1 MCMTKTIKNVHET
14 AAANCWDKR
23 KMILSEEDDEEFV
36 THFVWMIADRS
47 GSIERVRE
55 KFRSALSNTFSGLA
69 KADQASADMRTR
81 VKLALFNNTMEEFN
95 EVHLDPQQLA
105 DTFTD
110 EDFRCFG
117 TTSAGQVSRYIDK
130 ELSRTSPVVR
140 SLKKN
145 SPGFTFIIFTD
156 GQVNDPVA
164 LREDARKV
172 LESNRFYQK
181 YCRVLVVF
189 LGDEKD
195 KASAVALADGKE
207 ENVIALGD
215 DLIPL
220 ISPIII
226 GSTVTFTDGTH
237 VNSTGERTFTE
248 MAEDAKKRE
257 SEGRSSAAELEDEK
271 LRNELI
277 RLMGKVS

>member
-1 MCMTKTIKNVHET
+1 MKNSTEMIRKIAADDLLDDREMT
-14 AAANCWDKR
+14 
-23 KMILSEEDDEEFV
+23 LSEEDEEEFV
-36 THFVWMIADRS
+36 THYIWMIVDRS
-47 GSIERVRE
+47 ISINRVRE
-55 KFRSALSNTFSGLA
+55 KFRDALSGTFAGLA
-69 KADQASADMRTR
+69 ESDRGSADIRTR
-81 VKLALFNNTMEEFN
+81 VKLAWFNNTIEEFN
-95 EVHLDPQQLA
+95 NVHLDPQQLA

-110 EDFRCFG
+110 DDFRCSG
-117 TTSAGQVSRYIDK
+117 TTSAGEVCRYIDK

-145 SPGFTFIIFTD
+145 SPGFTFLIFTD

-172 LESNRFYQK
+172 LQSNRFYQK

-195 KASAVALADGKE
+195 KASAVALANGQE
-207 ENVIALGD
+207 ENVIALGE
-215 DLIPL
+215 DLIPM
-220 ISPIII
+220 ISPIVI

-237 VNSTGERTFTE
+237 LNSTGERTFSQL
-248 MAEDAKKRE
+248 AEETRKRE
-257 SEGRSSAAELEDEK
+257 NEGSTSAAELDDEQ
-271 LRNELI
+271 LRDELM